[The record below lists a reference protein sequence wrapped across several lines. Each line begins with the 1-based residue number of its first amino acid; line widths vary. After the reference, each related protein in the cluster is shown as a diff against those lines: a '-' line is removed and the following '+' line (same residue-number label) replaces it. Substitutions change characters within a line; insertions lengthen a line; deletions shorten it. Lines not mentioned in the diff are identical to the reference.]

1 MLRQVKLS
9 MQLQALRSKLDNQ
22 EAARQALA
30 ERRAAMAKREA
41 ELEEALKEVT
51 EQTSE
56 EDKALLDEAVSQHEA
71 DSATLAQEEKQD
83 AETRADLQKQID
95 TIQQELEEIEKR
107 TAQEKTVEVHEKKG
121 ADPMPKIENRRSFFG
136 MTHQERD
143 AFFAREDMK
152 SFVQRMR
159 EMKMQN
165 RAVTGAQLL
174 IPNVLLGV
182 IREQVETQSK
192 LLKHVNFSAVK
203 GTSRVIVPGTI
214 PEAVW
219 VEMCAKLNELEI
231 GFNNVEMDGYKV
243 GGYFVVC
250 NSVLEDA
257 DAVSLA
263 TEFVTMLSVAIAK
276 ALDKAILFGA
286 GTKQPLGIATRLAQA
301 AKPDGYSETAREWVK
316 LSDTNMVTIS
326 TANSTGIKLFKGIF
340 NALGKAKTDYAE
352 GDLFWVMNEATH
364 LKLVTEAMEINAA
377 GAITTGIGNV
387 MPIKGGAIEIV
398 KSMPDNMIMA
408 GYGGCYMLVEREG
421 VSQAVSEHVN
431 FLADQTVFRA
441 TARYDGAPVIPEAF
455 VFIGIDSTAPS
466 GADVTFAEDKANA
479 AASGAG
485 EG

>member
-9 MQLQALRSKLDNQ
+9 IQLQALRSKMDNQ
-22 EAARQALA
+22 ETARQALA

-51 EQTSE
+51 DQTSE
-56 EDKALLDEAVSQHEA
+56 EDKALLDEAVSQHET
-71 DSATLAQEEKQD
+71 DSAALAQEEQQD
-83 AETRADLQKQID
+83 AEARADLQKQID

-107 TAQEKTVEVHEKKG
+107 TAQEKPAEAQEKKG
-121 ADPMPKIENRRSFFG
+121 ADPMPNIENRRSFFG
-136 MTHQERD
+136 MSHQERD

-159 EMKMQN
+159 DLKMQN

-174 IPNVLLGV
+174 IPDVLLGV

-192 LLKHVNFSAVK
+192 LLKHVNFRAVK
-203 GTSRVIVPGTI
+203 GTSRVIVPGTV

-219 VEMCAKLNELEI
+219 TEMCDKLNELEI
-231 GFNNVEMDGYKV
+231 GFSNVEMDGYKV

-250 NSVLEDA
+250 NSVLADA

-263 TEFVTMLSVAIAK
+263 TEFVTMLAAGIAK

-286 GTKQPLGIATRLAQA
+286 GTKQPLGIVTRLAQTA
-301 AKPDGYSETAREWVK
+301 EPSGYSATARKWVD
-316 LSDTNMVTIS
+316 LSTTNMVTIT

-352 GDLFWVMNEATH
+352 GELFWVMNEATH
-364 LKLVTEAMEINAA
+364 LKLVTEALEINAA

-387 MPIKGGAIEIV
+387 MPVKGGAIEIV
-398 KSMPDNMIMA
+398 KSMPDNMILA
-408 GYGGCYMLVEREG
+408 GYGGCYMAVEREG
-421 VSQAVSEHVN
+421 VTQAVSEHTR
-431 FLADQTVFRA
+431 FIEDQTVFRA
-441 TARYDGAPVIPEAF
+441 TARYDGTPVIPEAF
-455 VFIGIDSTAPS
+455 VFIGIDGTTPS
-466 GADVTFAEDKANA
+466 GSTVTFPEDAANNT
-479 AASGAG
+479 
-485 EG
+485 